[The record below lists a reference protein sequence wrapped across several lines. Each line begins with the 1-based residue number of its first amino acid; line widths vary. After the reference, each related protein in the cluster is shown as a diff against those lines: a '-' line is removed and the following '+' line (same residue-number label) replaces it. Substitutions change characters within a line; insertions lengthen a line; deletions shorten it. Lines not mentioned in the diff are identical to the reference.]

1 MVCFPK
7 ILHSFTNV
15 TEIHQESLFPSE
27 TASAKSISESQKKAA
42 ARYDNNAGAS
52 LPNYSN
58 WATAKHDRG
67 FKAKARRSLATI
79 RDFVLRVKKPPP
91 SKGGRIIP
99 IEVVPDRDPLIDL
112 RTNKPYP
119 NNLIT
124 SSIYNAYNF
133 LPRQLV
139 AQFSKLANLYFLC
152 VSVMQMI
159 PSWSTTGTYTTI
171 IPLLVFISVSMGR
184 EGYDDWRRHRQDKEE
199 NNRNAKVATLN
210 NAYFRRQSQSYA
222 TDFPP
227 RQSNVTDLSLPLSV
241 QEEGEHTAPSPIT
254 YKNVAWKNLHVGDI
268 IKLKQN
274 DAVPADIIILSSTG
288 IGNIAY
294 IETMDL
300 DGETNLKTREPLPEL
315 AKVCSDPE
323 QLAVLQAKLTA
334 EDPNLDLYNFEGTA
348 EINGEAFPLSSSHI
362 IYRGSILR
370 NTQSILGL
378 VVFSGEETKIRMNA
392 VQNIRTKAPRLQKKV
407 NNIVIFMVIFVLALA
422 AFCTIAAAVYY
433 QTQGKSLWFLKG
445 LEVGVVPNLMGFIIM
460 FNTLIPL
467 SLYVSL
473 EIVKVV
479 QMLLIQSDLDMYH
492 VPSDTP
498 CEAHTATINEEF
510 GQVSYIFSDKTGTLT
525 DNMMIFRKMSVG
537 GHAWLHDLDIQLAG
551 AAENSKLFQQIKQS
565 DLPKGKSRVS
575 TSTTVLRNQRSS
587 TQLPRTSMTVA
598 SRPSQSGNRNSTE
611 AILQQVAALPR
622 KSNVNGSR
630 PSMASLARTSSVRS
644 SGWKSTAV
652 PSKRQNTSSTIE
664 LLRYLQIHPSSVYAK
679 KAQFFLLSLALCHS
693 CVPDI
698 EESHGASGET
708 EIENLDYQAASPDE
722 LALIGAARDMG
733 YIMIDRQ
740 HNSMTVRTYPRGFD
754 NPPVDEL
761 YEVKQV
767 IEFSSAR
774 KRMSIVVKF
783 PDGRY
788 CVFCKG
794 ADNIIME
801 RLRQSNTALNKAA
814 EINRQSTIRKT
825 AEADLVISRHS
836 MSSIHSPVVGRK
848 SLGDRRSIA
857 IDRRDALTSLDG
869 YLKQRAQGEEDIEE
883 IQEASRKSLSMSR
896 QKRFDERLSQDRAGP
911 SSAAARISHDLR
923 QYQAEVT
930 SMEEIEID
938 DHLVLNDDYVLERTL
953 EHIEEFSTE
962 GLRTLLY
969 GYRYLTNDEYEN
981 WNKLFSDARTSLV
994 NRQEKIEKVGEMIE
1008 IDLELCGATAIED
1021 KLQEGVPETIDKL
1034 RRANIKLWM
1043 LTGDKRETAI
1053 NIGYSCRL
1061 IKDYST
1067 VIILRAEEGDVA
1079 GKMAAAMVELEG
1091 GHVAHCVVVV
1101 DGHTLGQIEQDM
1113 TLMTLF
1119 IELGVKADS
1128 VICCRASPAQKASMV
1143 SAVREKVKS
1152 AITLAIGDGA
1162 NDIAMIQSADV
1173 GIGITGKEGLQAARS
1188 SDYAIAQ
1195 FRFLLKLLLVH
1206 GRWNYVRTCK
1216 YILGTFYKEMFFYL
1230 TQAIYQRNVLFTG
1243 SSLYETWSLSMFNT
1257 LFTSLPVLCIGILEK
1272 DLKASTLIAVP
1283 ELYSKGQRNES
1294 FGLLVFLGW
1303 MLMAAS
1309 NSTIISFA
1317 AYYLYGFETIRD
1329 NSVYPMGVL
1338 IFSCCVIMITTKLQL
1353 LEMHN
1358 WSLINFAV
1366 MAICIGGWFLWNMFL
1381 SVIYKNSPSKIYNVY
1396 NAMLHYFGSEPLWWS
1411 VLVGAYIACVMLDV
1425 AIQTVRSLVRPTDTD
1440 TFQELEQY
1448 QPVQDR
1454 LKQDAF
1460 VELEMGWRYGKYRDD
1475 PESLAGLN
1483 PNAPLSAF
1491 RPSTTT
1497 NATTST
1503 SSDSR
1508 VASPGLGSRSS
1519 QVGIVTYG
1527 DIELAR
1533 PTRKRDKIKKKL
1545 RFESRKSSAEYE
1557 REIQEI
1563 LRRREL
1569 DAE

>member
-1 MVCFPK
+1 MA
-7 ILHSFTNV
+7 LH
-15 TEIHQESLFPSE
+15 
-27 TASAKSISESQKKAA
+27 
-42 ARYDNNAGAS
+42 DNNAGTS

-58 WATAKHDRG
+58 WASAKQNRG
-67 FKAKARRSLATI
+67 IKAKARRAFTFVH
-79 RDFVLRVKKPPP
+79 DFVLRVKKPPA

-99 IEVVPDRDPLIDL
+99 VQVVNDRDLLIDA

-124 SSIYNAYNF
+124 SSIYNVYNF

-152 VSVMQMI
+152 VSIMQMI

-171 IPLLVFISVSMGR
+171 IPLLVFISISIGR

-199 NNRNAKVATLN
+199 NSRIARVAQLN
-210 NAYFRRQSQSYA
+210 KNLSTQQPFS
-222 TDFPP
+222 TDFPNL
-227 RQSNVTDLSLPLSV
+227 SANVSRTSLPLSTDTPA
-241 QEEGEHTAPSPIT
+241 QGPIV
-254 YKNVAWKNLHVGDI
+254 YKDVAWQSLRVGDI
-268 IKLKQN
+268 IELKQN
-274 DAVPADIIILSSTG
+274 DPVPADIIVLASTG
-288 IGNIAY
+288 VANIAY
-294 IETMDL
+294 IETMAL

-315 AKVCSDPE
+315 AKWCGTPE
-323 QLAVLQAKLTA
+323 KLAVVDAKITA

-348 EINGEAFPLSSSHI
+348 DINGEAFPLSSSHI

-370 NTQSILGL
+370 NTHSILGL
-378 VVFSGEETKIRMNA
+378 VIFSGEESKIRMNA
-392 VQNIRTKAPRLQKKV
+392 IQNLRTKAPRLQKKV
-407 NNIVIFMVIFVLALA
+407 NNIVLFMVVFVLGLS
-422 AFCTIAAAVYY
+422 AFCTIASAVYY
-433 QTQGKSLWFLKG
+433 QIQGKKLWYLKG

-479 QMLLIQSDLDMYH
+479 QMLLIQSDMDMYH
-492 VPSDTP
+492 APSDTP
-498 CEAHTATINEEF
+498 CEANTATINEEL

-537 GHAWLHDLDIQLAG
+537 GNAWLHDLDIQMAG
-551 AAENSKLFQQIKQS
+551 AANSKLFHQIKQS
-565 DLPKGKSRVS
+565 DLPKGKTRRSTSTAALRHARSSSQMGRKVS
-575 TSTTVLRNQRSS
+575 TSSYN
-587 TQLPRTSMTVA
+587 
-598 SRPSQSGNRNSTE
+598 RPSTD

-622 KSNVNGSR
+622 QSTAGGR
-630 PSMASLARTSSVRS
+630 PSMASLARTNSVRS
-644 SGWKSTAV
+644 GTWRSTAM
-652 PSKRQNTSSTIE
+652 PTKPQTTRSTLE
-664 LLRYLQIHPSSVYAK
+664 LLRYLQLHPNSVYAK
-679 KAQFFLLSLALCHS
+679 RAQFFLLSLALCHS

-698 EESHGASGET
+698 EESKNEAGET
-708 EIENLDYQAASPDE
+708 EIENLEYQAASPDE

-733 YIMIDRQ
+733 FIVVDRQ

-754 NPPVDEL
+754 NPPFDEV
-761 YEVKQV
+761 YEVMHT

-794 ADNIIME
+794 ADNIIIE
-801 RLRQSNTALNKAA
+801 RLRQAGNALEKAA

-825 AEADLVISRHS
+825 AEADLVITRNS
-836 MSSIHSPVVGRK
+836 MSSIHSPINPTRK
-848 SLGDRRSIA
+848 SFGDRRSIN
-857 IDRRDALTSLDG
+857 IDRKDALSSIDG
-869 YLKQRAQGEEDIEE
+869 YLRSRGHGDEDIEE
-883 IQEASRKSLSMSR
+883 IAEASRKSISMAR
-896 QKRFDERLSQDRAGP
+896 QKRYGDGRFSQDRAGP
-911 SSAAARISHDLR
+911 SSATARVSHDLR
-923 QYQAEVT
+923 QYENEV
-930 SMEEIEID
+930 SNADELEID
-938 DHLVLNDDYVLERTL
+938 DHLVLNDNYVMERTL

-969 GYRYLTNDEYEN
+969 GYRYLSMDEYEN
-981 WNKLFSDARTSLV
+981 WNKLYTDARTSLV

-1008 IDLELCGATAIED
+1008 IDLELSGATAIED
-1021 KLQEGVPETIDKL
+1021 KLQEGVPEAIDKL

-1119 IELGVKADS
+1119 IDLGVKADS

-1143 SAVREKVKS
+1143 SAVRAKVKS
-1152 AITLAIGDGA
+1152 SITLAIGDGA

-1230 TQAIYQRNVLFTG
+1230 TQAIYQRNVMFTG
-1243 SSLYETWSLSMFNT
+1243 TSLYETWSLSMFNT
-1257 LFTSLPVLCIGILEK
+1257 LFTSLPVLCIGIMEK
-1272 DLKASTLIAVP
+1272 DLKSSTLIAVP
-1283 ELYSKGQRNES
+1283 ELYSKGQKNES
-1294 FGLLVFLGW
+1294 FGLVIFLGW
-1303 MLMAAS
+1303 MIVAACH
-1309 NSTIISFA
+1309 STITSFA
-1317 AYYLYGFETIRD
+1317 SYYLFGMYTIVD
-1329 NSVYPMGVL
+1329 NSIFPMGAL
-1338 IFSCCVIMITTKLQL
+1338 IFSVVVIMITVKLQL
-1353 LEMHN
+1353 LEMHSWSFVN
-1358 WSLINFAV
+1358 WAV
-1366 MAICIGGWFLWNMFL
+1366 IIICSGGWFLWNMFL
-1381 SVIYKNSPSKIYNVY
+1381 SVIYGKSPSKIYNVH
-1396 NAMLHYFGSEPLWWS
+1396 NGILKHFGPEALWWAT
-1411 VLVGAYIACVMLDV
+1411 LIGAFVTCLLSDV
-1425 AIQTVRSLVRPTDTD
+1425 ALQTFRGWVRPTDTD

-1448 QPVQDR
+1448 KPVQQR
-1454 LKQDAF
+1454 LKQEAF
-1460 VELEMGWRYGKYRDD
+1460 AELEQGWRYGKYRDD
-1475 PESLAGLN
+1475 PETLAGLDPFGN
-1483 PNAPLSAF
+1483 LAPSSV
-1491 RPSTTT
+1491 RPSL
-1497 NATTST
+1497 ATSANGSPST
-1503 SSDSR
+1503 GSR
-1508 VASPGLGSRSS
+1508 VDSPAPGSYT
-1519 QVGIVTYG
+1519 VTTKNG
-1527 DIELAR
+1527 TVVSGSNESTIELIR
-1533 PTRKRDKIKKKL
+1533 PQQRKRDLLKKTL
-1545 RFESRKSSAEYE
+1545 RFEHRKSSAEYE
-1557 REIQEI
+1557 REVQEI

-1569 DAE
+1569 DLE